1 MLDLVKIRTFA
12 AFIIRQFHF
21 TSIKIIICYVH
32 IPVES

>member
-12 AFIIRQFHF
+12 PFIISQFHF
-21 TSIKIIICYVH
+21 TSIKIILCYAL